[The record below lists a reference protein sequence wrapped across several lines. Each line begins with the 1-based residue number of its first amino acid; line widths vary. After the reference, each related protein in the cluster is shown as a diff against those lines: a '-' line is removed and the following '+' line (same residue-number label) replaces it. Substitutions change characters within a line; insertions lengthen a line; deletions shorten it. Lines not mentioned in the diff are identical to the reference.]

1 MICWLPLLLS
11 DLCFASSRVCILCDL
26 KLKKKNHLM
35 GGGGG
40 GDFLTSRETAFS
52 FPVLNVSCSSIYRSA
67 C

>member
-26 KLKKKNHLM
+26 KLKRKEEKKP

-40 GDFLTSRETAFS
+40 GTF
-52 FPVLNVSCSSIYRSA
+52 
-67 C
+67 